1 MSLPII
7 QTEGLRAYPPRMSD
21 FTKSFWDGL
30 TSGHFRT
37 TCCDDCNRPSF
48 PPKPFCPHCWS
59 NKVSW
64 IELTGR
70 GMLYSVTTVHAG
82 PAVFSADLP
91 YKVGIVDL
99 EEGIRIATK
108 VLDDTALDKPVEL
121 VVLSYEDGPLFAA
134 RSHLS

>member
-30 TSGHFRT
+30 TSGYFRT

-70 GMLYSVTTVHAG
+70 GLLYSVTTVHAG
-82 PAVFSADLP
+82 PAVFAGDLP
-91 YKVGIVDL
+91 YKVGIIDL

-121 VVLSYEDGPLFAA
+121 VVLSYEDGPLYAA